1 MSLGEVGTGL
11 YLSVRPFDRNV
22 GMVMFIAVAV
32 FGLANL
38 VFALST
44 LFWLSLL
51 ALMIAGAADMVSV
64 YIRST
69 LVQFSTPDDMRGRV
83 NAVNMLFI
91 GSSNELGEFRAGSS
105 AALWGA
111 VPAAV
116 IGGLCTLGVVGTWMW
131 GFKALRQVNH
141 FADASPAEVTEKQT
155 ARV

>member
-1 MSLGEVGTGL
+1 
-11 YLSVRPFDRNV
+11 
-22 GMVMFIAVAV
+22 
-32 FGLANL
+32 
-38 VFALST
+38 
-44 LFWLSLL
+44 
-51 ALMIAGAADMVSV
+51 
-64 YIRST
+64 
-69 LVQFSTPDDMRGRV
+69 MRGRV

-111 VPAAV
+111 VPAAI

-141 FADASPAEVTEKQT
+141 FADASPAEMTEKQT